1 MVVWRFRFIASA
13 CTRVHGPAST
23 WAHESLLFVILGR
36 RCVITCT
43 CSTDSRRKS
52 TWKTLRQLNCEMF
65 GNTASDGGRGGGGA
79 VRVFYYAENRIDI
92 SSTVSLT
99 DDWSIETAQRYM
111 CRLWILIAVCPIAR
125 TCMERF
131 PRTLSAPDMPHTLN
145 K

>member
-65 GNTASDGGRGGGGA
+65 GNTASDGGRGGGGGGPC
-79 VRVFYYAENRIDI
+79 VLLRGEPHRHLVDCQP
-92 SSTVSLT
+92 
-99 DDWSIETAQRYM
+99 DWWLIETAQRYM